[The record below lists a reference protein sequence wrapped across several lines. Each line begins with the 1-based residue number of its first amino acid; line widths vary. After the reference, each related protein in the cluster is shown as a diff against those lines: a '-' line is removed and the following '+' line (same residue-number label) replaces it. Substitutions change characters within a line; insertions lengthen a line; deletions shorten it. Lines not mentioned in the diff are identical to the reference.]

1 MPPRPVRQNIP
12 ACRRRLDGRL
22 RGVAGELIM
31 VAENDSSRGFRVTDR
46 RRFSDDGATRARE
59 GATGAAHGATPAPE
73 PEPPPGHEPTPASEE
88 AVSFSSFLLG
98 LSTQALLHLGEIED
112 PASGRV
118 ERDLGAAK
126 HVIDILGILQGKTKG
141 NLEQAEEQL
150 LDAVLYDLRMR
161 YVELVRGPSREGE

>member
-1 MPPRPVRQNIP
+1 M
-12 ACRRRLDGRL
+12 RRRGT
-22 RGVAGELIM
+22 IM
-31 VAENDSSRGFRVTDR
+31 VDENDSSRGFRVTDR
-46 RRFSDDGATRARE
+46 RRFSDDGETREHEDATSAE
-59 GATGAAHGATPAPE
+59 PDAAPAPE
-73 PEPPPGHEPTPASEE
+73 HEAPPAPERPPAPEE

-161 YVELVRGPSREGE
+161 YVELVR

>member
-1 MPPRPVRQNIP
+1 
-12 ACRRRLDGRL
+12 
-22 RGVAGELIM
+22 M
-31 VAENDSSRGFRVTDR
+31 VDEKDSPRGFRVTDR
-46 RRFSDDGATRARE
+46 RRFSEEGEARE
-59 GATGAAHGATPAPE
+59 DEGLRDAEPESAPEPDLQPPPKGASPAPE
-73 PEPPPGHEPTPASEE
+73 EP
-88 AVSFSSFLLG
+88 VSFSSFLLG

-126 HVIDILGILQGKTKG
+126 HVIDILGILQDKTKG

-161 YVELVRGPSREGE
+161 YVELVRGPSREGA